1 MPYKRTSE
9 LPDTVKSLPKEGQ
22 EMFLKVF
29 NSAYE
34 QYKDREDGEQLAF
47 ATAWNA
53 IKAKYKKEGDKW
65 VAKEASMI
73 QTKLAEL
80 IQEAS
85 IRKDDGRANK
95 VIAMCQ
101 PLLLE
106 DKDDENAIKQ
116 IDEVMA
122 WLKEQEMV
130 KTEDG
135 VKYPAE
141 AYAYVPD
148 KEQPSTWKLR
158 LWEDLEKK
166 VTRAQLGRAAAA
178 LSPGGFRGQ
187 RVEIPAGDLP
197 AVKRKIRAEYKKLGV
212 EDEDI
217 PRWVK
222 ESERREV
229 LTGFVPM
236 AEAKLDKGIATV
248 TIIKPGFNVGKG
260 RYYPAEVLKRDYK
273 VFEGAKM
280 YADHPTEA
288 EDKARPE
295 RSIRDWVGTLTNV
308 EVKEDGTIIGKA
320 TIVEPW
326 LQEKLARLR
335 DSGMLSEMGISI
347 NAIGS
352 ASDAE
357 IEGVKTKLVER
368 LIKARS
374 VDFVTE
380 AGAGGSVDF
389 YESERVDIDLI
400 ELPEL
405 KDRRPDLIEAVRIET
420 KNDVLKEVK
429 QLDEL
434 KEKIAEL
441 EKQIGIITAERDVL
455 KAKIA
460 EAEKAQRVAETKAK
474 LDEALL
480 KSELPEPAKSR
491 IMEKFQNAESAEGI
505 DEAIKAEADYIAK
518 ITEAGKVRNM
528 GGTKV
533 PDKGNLKESFKKMH
547 PDWTEAQLEI
557 AVSGR

>member
-288 EDKARPE
+288 EDKTRPE
-295 RSIRDWVGTLTNV
+295 RSIRDWVGTLTSV

-434 KEKIAEL
+434 KEKITEL
-441 EKQIGIITAERDVL
+441 EKQIGNITAERDVL

-505 DEAIKAEADYIAK
+505 EEAIKAEADYIAK

-528 GGTKV
+528 GETKI
-533 PDKGNLKESFKKMH
+533 PDKGNLKESFRKMH

>member
-288 EDKARPE
+288 EDKTRPE
-295 RSIRDWVGTLTNV
+295 RSIRDWVGTLTSV

-434 KEKIAEL
+434 KEKITEL
-441 EKQIGIITAERDVL
+441 EKQIGNITAERDVL

-491 IMEKFQNAESAEGI
+491 IMEIFQNAESAEGI
-505 DEAIKAEADYIAK
+505 EEAIKAEADYIAK

-528 GGTKV
+528 GETKI
-533 PDKGNLKESFKKMH
+533 PDKGNLKESFRKMH

>member
-288 EDKARPE
+288 EDKTRPE
-295 RSIRDWVGTLTNV
+295 RSIRDWVGTLTSV

-357 IEGVKTKLVER
+357 IVGVKTKLVER

-434 KEKIAEL
+434 KEKITEL
-441 EKQIGIITAERDVL
+441 EKQIGNITAERDVL

-505 DEAIKAEADYIAK
+505 EEAIKAEADYIAK

-528 GGTKV
+528 GETKI
-533 PDKGNLKESFKKMH
+533 PDKGNLKESFRKMH